1 MKATVDTTDPVHKT
15 IKVELPWSMVSKELE
30 AAYKE
35 LSKDVSIKGFR
46 KGKVP
51 RNILRQRF
59 GKRVE
64 GEVVNRIVSESY
76 EAALIQHKV
85 QPVSRPELTLG
96 KLTQGQPYEYTA
108 RVEVR
113 PEIKLVNYRIPI
125 EQEQPETKPEMLE
138 EELTRLREAKAVMVP
153 IEGRT
158 EARSGDAAIIDY
170 QANHEGQAVNG
181 GEMQNH
187 TVLLGSGKSV
197 PGFDEQVVGMNVGE
211 SKKFDLTY
219 PSDWGPGKLAGK
231 AVSFNIRL
239 NALKSRDVPELTDE
253 FVKDLGREN
262 CENLETLKAELQQE
276 IVEKEKTRV
285 AREARTRLTDELIKE
300 NPFMVPPSQV
310 DHQQELLAQ
319 EVEFFLA
326 QQGMSPEQAGL
337 SRDRMKKDMRE
348 RAERD
353 VRAALLL
360 NEIGRAEKI
369 EVGDS
374 EMEEHMQKM
383 AQGSGQNLQK
393 IKALYDEPA
402 KRDEL
407 KFRIRQDKVLDY
419 LLEVSNI
426 ENKGATEDTQSP
438 GTTGED
444 K

>member
-1 MKATVDTTDPVHKT
+1 
-15 IKVELPWSMVSKELE
+15 MVSKELE
-30 AAYKE
+30 TAYKE
-35 LSKDVSIKGFR
+35 LSKEVSIKGFR

-85 QPVSRPELTLG
+85 QPVSRPELNLG
-96 KLTQGQPYEYTA
+96 KLTQGKPYEYTA

-113 PEIKLVNYRIPI
+113 PEIELKNYKFQI
-125 EQEQPETKPEMLE
+125 EQEQPEFKPEMLE
-138 EELTRLREAKAVMVP
+138 EELDRLRESKAVMVP

-158 EARSGDAAIIDY
+158 QARAGDAAIIDY
-170 QANHEGQAVNG
+170 QATHDGQAVNG

-187 TVLLGSGKSV
+187 IVLLGSGKSV
-197 PGFDEQVVGMNVGE
+197 PGFDEQVIGMNVGE
-211 SKKFDLTY
+211 SKEFDLDY
-219 PSDWGPGKLAGK
+219 PSDWGPGRLAGK
-231 AVSFNIRL
+231 SVNFNIRL
-239 NALKSRDVPELTDE
+239 NALKSREIPELTDE

-262 CENLETLKAELQQE
+262 CENVEALKAELQTE
-276 IVEKEKTRV
+276 IVEKEKARV
-285 AREARTRLTDELIKE
+285 DRDAKKQLTDKLIEE

-310 DHQQELLAQ
+310 DHQQNLLAQ

-337 SRDRMKKDMRE
+337 SRDRMKKDMRD

-360 NEIGRAEKI
+360 SEIGKKEKI
-369 EVGDS
+369 EVSDA
-374 EMEEHMQKM
+374 ELEEHMQKM
-383 AQGSGQNLQK
+383 AQGSGQNIQK
-393 IKALYDEPA
+393 IKSLYDEPA
-402 KRDEL
+402 KREEL

-419 LLEVSNI
+419 LLEVTTM
-426 ENKGATEDTQSP
+426 ENKSDAGEIDDS
-438 GTTGED
+438 GTTGEE